1 MAPVTVEVPAADA
14 LVEIFGTIVPVT
26 VELPAAVP

>member
-1 MAPVTVEVPAADA
+1 VTAEAPAADA
-14 LVEIFGTIVPVT
+14 LVEIFGKIVPVT